1 MHDRLTWPEQYKK
14 TGCLCCASMLA
25 WPHIRTMPS
34 ASVSILVPCEVSCAF
49 CTQCCGE
56 RRQYLR
62 SGTYMLSAIFIECTV
77 PLSSLMLNLK
87 VPCPFIAKPPSIP
100 CTDWPVLRIR
110 SSHWSGCVAIVTEV
124 KELMP
129 MRKESVSKRIV
140 GRSLE
145 YPLSD

>member
-1 MHDRLTWPEQYKK
+1 
-14 TGCLCCASMLA
+14 
-25 WPHIRTMPS
+25 
-34 ASVSILVPCEVSCAF
+34 
-49 CTQCCGE
+49 
-56 RRQYLR
+56 
-62 SGTYMLSAIFIECTV
+62 MLSAIFIECTV
-77 PLSSLMLNLK
+77 PLSSLMLILK

-129 MRKESVSKRIV
+129 MRKESVSKCIV